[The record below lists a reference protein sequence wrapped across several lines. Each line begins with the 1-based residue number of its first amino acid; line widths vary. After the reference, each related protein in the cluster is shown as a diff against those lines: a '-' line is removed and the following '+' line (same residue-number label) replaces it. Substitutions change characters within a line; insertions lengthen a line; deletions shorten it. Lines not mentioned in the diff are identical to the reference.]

1 MAGPRPSNEAAR
13 LEALRQYDILDTPAE
28 EGFDDLTRL
37 AACICGTPTALVSLI
52 DADRQW
58 FKSKLGWTAGEQT
71 PREVSFCAHA
81 ILQSTVMVVPDALAD
96 ARFSKS
102 PLVVGEP
109 KIRFYAGTPLVT
121 PEGYALGTLC
131 VVDHEPR
138 KLTAEQAD
146 ALKALGRLVVTQME
160 LRRQLANINAAV
172 RERNRAEE
180 EVDQLFT
187 LSVDMLCIAGFDGQ
201 FKRVNPAWE
210 KTLGYTKEE
219 LLGRPYLDFVHPEDR
234 ESTVAEAERLVGG
247 VHLTYFENRYRCK
260 DGSYKWL
267 LWNAAP
273 GREQKLIYA
282 AARDITER
290 KRSERR
296 LATGYAV
303 TAVLAEALS
312 LDAAAPRILQ
322 AVCESLDWELG
333 VIWQLDGATDRMKCV
348 EIWHTP
354 GLELPR
360 FEAVPARRSSLR
372 APGCREGCGRGIRR
386 RGFRT

>member
-1 MAGPRPSNEAAR
+1 MAGPLPSNEAAR

-28 EGFDDLTRL
+28 DGFDDLTRL

-52 DADRQW
+52 DANRQW
-58 FKSKLGWTAGEQT
+58 FKSKVGWTAGEQT

-96 ARFSKS
+96 DRFSQS
-102 PLVVGEP
+102 PLVAGEP
-109 KIRFYAGTPLVT
+109 KIRFYAGTPLIT

-131 VVDHEPR
+131 VVDQEPR

-146 ALKALGRLVVTQME
+146 ALKALGRLVVTQLE
-160 LRRQLANINAAV
+160 LRRQLANIGAAV

-180 EVDQLFT
+180 ELDQLFT
-187 LSVDMLCIAGFDGQ
+187 LSVDMLCIAGFDGY
-201 FKRVNPAWE
+201 FKQVNPAWE
-210 KTLGYTKEE
+210 KALGYTKEE
-219 LLGRPYLDFVHPEDR
+219 LLSRPYLDFVHPDDR
-234 ESTVAEAERLVGG
+234 ESSVAEGNRLAAGA
-247 VHLTYFENRYRCK
+247 HMTYFENRYRCK

-303 TAVLAEALS
+303 TALLAEALS

-322 AVCESLDWELG
+322 AVCESLDWKLG
-333 VIWQLDGATDRMKCV
+333 VIWRLDDEETGRMRCV
-348 EIWHTP
+348 EIWHAP
-354 GLELPR
+354 GLEVPR
-360 FEAVPARRSSLR
+360 FDAITR
-372 APGCREGCGRGIRR
+372 ALYSTDASVYQIQPLGVVIV
-386 RGFRT
+386 